1 MAKAKL
7 SDLTERELLLLLN
20 EKVDRLEQE
29 VAQGRVNAEKISQL
43 EMRIVKGEVQMR
55 IWGIVLGFVAGLA
68 GSVISKI
75 VNL

>member
-43 EMRIVKGEVQMR
+43 EMRIIKGEVQMR